1 MLPPS
6 LAIIGTH
13 RELDQELNEI
23 EDNISS
29 FRNNH
34 NLFNNKSRMNNS
46 INQGEFIDDE
56 EDGKKCLYISFN
68 LNFNDFGID
77 LIQNM

>member
-34 NLFNNKSRMNNS
+34 NLFNNKSRMNNP
-46 INQGEFIDDE
+46 INQGELIDDE
-56 EDGKKCLYISFN
+56 EDGKKWFYI
-68 LNFNDFGID
+68 NFKSNP
-77 LIQNM
+77 LI